1 MISERQQYQR
11 IEWWKVNGT
20 NEFSRVVVY
29 TIFIIGYSPK
39 GRKIR
44 KGKVL
49 KYKLYRCDGLW
60 YAICILDIGYNR
72 QWLLIQFLVLV
83 L

>member
-1 MISERQQYQR
+1 MKQR
-11 IEWWKVNGT
+11 SSNGNNT
-20 NEFSRVVVY
+20 NESNGGRLMEPNEFSRVVVY

-49 KYKLYRCDGLW
+49 KYKLYRCDSLW

-72 QWLLIQFLVLV
+72 Q
-83 L
+83 